1 MQLRRDDFKIQDNC
15 LWISRNAIEK
25 LQQYYKNAASNEP
38 APHNMYYARMADV
51 FTDMFKCFESPEL

>member
-1 MQLRRDDFKIQDNC
+1 MKTLTDISQ
-15 LWISRNAIEK
+15 SRNAIEK
-25 LQQYYKNAASNEP
+25 LRQYYKKAASNEP